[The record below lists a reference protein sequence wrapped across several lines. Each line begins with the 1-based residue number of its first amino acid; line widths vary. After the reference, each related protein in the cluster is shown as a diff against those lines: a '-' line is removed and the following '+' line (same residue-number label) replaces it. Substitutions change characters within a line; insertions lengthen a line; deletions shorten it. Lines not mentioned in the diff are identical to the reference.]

1 MMLVELNA
9 YTSLWNKYRPVILK
23 MMSSAV
29 NEPQQ
34 YKFFSHEFKAVGERV
49 KGGYSFSLEVANG
62 KAVNSIKGSAVA
74 RDLLQ
79 ILQQSKTAMQL
90 TSEATYE
97 LSLDKHLV
105 LHVTRKQTPV
115 EVVV

>member
-62 KAVNSIKGSAVA
+62 KAVIASKDLPLHATCYKSYNNRKLPCSSPAKPPMSSA
-74 RDLLQ
+74 
-79 ILQQSKTAMQL
+79 L
-90 TSEATYE
+90 TST
-97 LSLDKHLV
+97 SFCM
-105 LHVTRKQTPV
+105 
-115 EVVV
+115 